1 MKKCLTKFLFSAF
14 FVVVLVTTSMAQM
27 KVTGTVMDGEYNEPL
42 IGATVQVKGTT
53 VGTVTD
59 ISGAYNIM
67 ANTGDILVFSYTGFD
82 SKEMTVG
89 TDATINI
96 TMTAGSTL
104 DEIVVVGYGS
114 QSEKEITSA
123 VVQLGEEE
131 FNKGV
136 ISDPSQLLQGKVA
149 GLQVYNRGGDPN
161 ASGTIRLRGI
171 STIGANVQPLIVIDG
186 IIGASLD
193 NVDPNDIESMSVLKD
208 GSAAAIY
215 GSRGSSGVIIV
226 TTKSGSKGEKMKVT
240 YNGQFSISNAVNTVE
255 TLGAADFIAAG
266 GVDLGSDV
274 DYLDEVTQTGFRQT
288 HGISASGG
296 SDNTTYRISANIR
309 ETDGILKN
317 TGFDQFNTRLN
328 LSTRILDDKLKID
341 FNASY
346 TNRNQQFGFN
356 EALRYAV
363 TTNPT
368 APIFAEDA
376 GFAFDGTPFGGYFQT
391 LGLFDS
397 FNPIAVIEQNRN
409 EGVRREFNFGANF
422 GYSILENLTANFRLS
437 QQKSDI
443 ANEQYYPTTS
453 HFRGNASSLSRKGL
467 ANFYEQNTD
476 FELYEGYLTYLTN
489 FGSTDLTLTG
499 GYSFQENRFE
509 DRFFSIGDFP
519 DDSKDFGNI
528 LEVSQDLQNAGFI
541 QANSNASPDERI
553 IAFFG
558 RANATIDNAIFLNA
572 SIRREGSTKLGAD
585 NRWGWFPAFGVGVD
599 INRYANI
606 GQLDLFKVRLGYG
619 VTGALPGQSGLSQEA
634 RVVENQGDGS
644 VSTRLQRAANPD
656 LKWEEKAETNL
667 GIEIAAG
674 RFSSTL
680 DLYNRTISDFI
691 LTVDTE
697 TAVIGAPTQTQNAG
711 ELNTK
716 GIELSLNYDI
726 IQKDNFNYTS
736 GIVLSSYKTKLNEFL
751 FDRSLRGNLGAP
763 GQNESAPILVQV
775 GEEIGQIYAPI
786 FDGVDDGG
794 NPIFQDLNGNGVI
807 EGDPGNALTSEE
819 EGGNDFTVVG
829 NGIPDLELGWT
840 NTLSFGDWTVNAFFR
855 GAFGHSLVNSF
866 RLFYEP
872 RLASQ
877 GSYNYVTTDKAV
889 DGLTTAR
896 FSDLYV
902 EKADFLK
909 LDNLSISRRFN
920 LNNKYFDAINLS
932 LIVENAFVIT
942 GYTGT
947 NPEPNLVDFPPVAN
961 GDAVDVNA
969 GDVLAPG
976 IDRRTNYFTSRAIS
990 LGINF
995 NFK

>member
-1 MKKCLTKFLFSAF
+1 MKKCLTKLLFSAL

-42 IGATVQVKGTT
+42 IGATVQIKGST

-59 ISGAYNIM
+59 ISGVYTISAK
-67 ANTGDILVFSYTGFD
+67 TGDVLVYSYTGFD
-82 SKEMTVG
+82 SQEMLVG
-89 TDATINI
+89 TESTMNI

-104 DEIVVVGYGS
+104 DEVVVVGYGS

-131 FNKGV
+131 FNQGV

-161 ASGTIRLRGI
+161 SNGTIRLRGI
-171 STIGANVQPLIVIDG
+171 STLGANVEPLIVIDG

-193 NVDPNDIESMSVLKD
+193 NVDPNDIESMTVLKD

-226 TTKSGSKGEKMKVT
+226 TTKSGTADGKMKVT
-240 YNGQFSISNAVNTVE
+240 YNGQFSVSNAVNTVE
-255 TLGAADFIAAG
+255 TLNGPEFIAAG

-274 DYLDEVTQTGFRQT
+274 DYLDEVTRQGFRQV
-288 HGISASGG
+288 HGLSASGG
-296 SDNTTYRISANIR
+296 AGNTSYRVSANYR
-309 ETDGILKN
+309 ETNGILRES
-317 TGFDQFNTRLN
+317 GFDQFNTRLN
-328 LSTRILDDKLKID
+328 MQTRILDDKLKIN

-363 TTNPT
+363 TNNPT

-376 GFAFDGTPFGGYFQT
+376 SFAFDGTPFGGYFQT

-397 FNPIAVIEQNRN
+397 FNPVAVIEQNRN
-409 EGVRREFNFGANF
+409 EGVRREFTWGANF
-422 GYSILENLTANFRLS
+422 GYSILENLTANFRIS
-437 QQKSDI
+437 QQKTDI
-443 ANEQYYPTTS
+443 ATEQYYPTTS
-453 HFRGNASSLSRKGL
+453 FFRGNANSLSRRGR
-467 ANFYEQNTD
+467 ADFYEQNND
-476 FELYEGYLTYLTN
+476 FNLYEGYLTYLTN
-489 FGSTDLTLTG
+489 FGTTDLTLTG
-499 GYSFQENRFE
+499 GYSYQENQFE
-509 DRFFSIGDFP
+509 DRFMSIGDFP
-519 DDSKDFGNI
+519 DDSNDYSKI
-528 LEVSQDLQNAGFI
+528 LESSQDLQNAGFI
-541 QANSNASPDERI
+541 DINANASPNDKI

-572 SIRREGSTKLGAD
+572 SIRREGSSKLGAD
-585 NRWGWFPAFGVGVD
+585 NKWGWFPAFGLGVD
-599 INRYANI
+599 VNRYANV
-606 GQLDLFKVRLGYG
+606 GSLDLFKVRLGYG
-619 VTGALPGQSGLSQEA
+619 VTGALPEQSGLSQPV
-634 RVVENQGDGS
+634 RNIVNQADGS
-644 VSTRLQRAANPD
+644 VSSALARVANPD
-656 LKWEEKAETNL
+656 LKWEEKKEFNI
-667 GIEIAAG
+667 GVEISSG

-691 LTVDTE
+691 LDTE
-697 TAVIGAPTQTQNAG
+697 IENLEGSNRQIQNAG

-716 GIELSLNYDI
+716 GIELALNYDL
-726 IQKDNFNYTS
+726 IQNDRVNYTT
-736 GIVLSSYKTKLNEFL
+736 GVVLSSYTTKLNEFITP
-751 FDRSLRGNLGAP
+751 RSLRGNLGAP

-786 FDGVDDGG
+786 FESVDDAG
-794 NPIFQDLNGNGVI
+794 NPVFADLNGNGVI
-807 EGDPGNALTSEE
+807 EGNPGDALTEDE
-819 EGGNDFTVVG
+819 AGNDFTVVG

-840 NTLSFGDWTVNAFFR
+840 NTLTFGDWTVNAFFR

-877 GSYNYVTTDKAV
+877 GSYNYVTTEKAV

-902 EKADFLK
+902 EKADFFK

-947 NPEPNLVDFPPVAN
+947 NPEPNLVDFPPTDN
-961 GDAVDVNA
+961 GGAVDLNA
-969 GDVLAPG
+969 ADVLAPG
-976 IDRRTNYFTSRAIS
+976 IDRRTSYFASRAIS

>member
-1 MKKCLTKFLFSAF
+1 MKKCLTKFLFSAL

-42 IGATVQVKGTT
+42 IGATVQIKGST

-59 ISGAYNIM
+59 ISGVYTIT
-67 ANTGDILVFSYTGFD
+67 ANTGDVLVYSYTGFD
-82 SKEMTVG
+82 SQEMTVG
-89 TDATINI
+89 TSATMDV
-96 TMTAGSTL
+96 TMSAGSTL

-171 STIGANVQPLIVIDG
+171 STLGANQEPLIVVDG

-193 NVDPNDIESMSVLKD
+193 NVDPNDIESMTVLKD

-226 TTKSGSKGEKMKVT
+226 TTKSGAKGGKMKVT
-240 YNGQFSISNAVNTVE
+240 YNGQLSVSSAVNTVE
-255 TLGAADFIAAG
+255 VLGAQEFIASG

-274 DYLDEVTQTGFRQT
+274 NYLDEVTQTGFRQT
-288 HGISASGG
+288 HGLSASGG
-296 SDNTTYRISANIR
+296 TDNTTYRISANIR

-328 LSTRILDDKLKID
+328 LSTKVLNDKLKID

-368 APIFAEDA
+368 APILAQDA

-397 FNPIAVIEQNRN
+397 FNPVAVIEQNRN

-422 GYSILENLTANFRLS
+422 GYSILDNLTANFRLS
-437 QQKSDI
+437 KQQSDV

-476 FELYEGYLTYLTN
+476 FDLYEGYLTYLTN
-489 FGSTDLTLTG
+489 FGNTDLTITG

-528 LEVSQDLQNAGFI
+528 LETSQDLQNAGFI
-541 QANSNASPDERI
+541 AANSNASPDERI

-599 INRYANI
+599 VNRYANI
-606 GQLDLFKVRLGYG
+606 GKLDLFKVRLGYG
-619 VTGALPGQSGLSQEA
+619 VTGALPGLSGLSQEA
-634 RVVENQGDGS
+634 RNILNQGDGS
-644 VSTRLQRAANPD
+644 ISSTISRIANPD
-656 LKWEEKAETNL
+656 LKWEEKAEVNF
-667 GIEIAAG
+667 GVEVASG
-674 RFSSTL
+674 RFSATL

-691 LTVDTE
+691 LSVNTE
-697 TAVIGAPTQTQNAG
+697 SSTTGVTAPQTQNAG

-716 GIELSLNYDI
+716 GIELALNYDVV
-726 IQKDNFNYTS
+726 KNDRFSYTT
-736 GIVLSSYKTKLNEFL
+736 GIVLSSYKTKLVDFV
-751 FDRSLRGNLGAP
+751 DSLNVRGNLGAP

-794 NPIFQDLNGNGVI
+794 NPIFQDLNGNGII
-807 EGDPGNALTSEE
+807 EGNPGDALSDD
-819 EGGNDFTVVG
+819 NDFAVVG

-840 NTLSFGDWTVNAFFR
+840 NTISFGDWTVNAFFR
-855 GAFGHSLVNSF
+855 GAFGHSMVNSF

-877 GSYNYVTTDKAV
+877 GSYNYVTTEKAV

-969 GDVLAPG
+969 GDPLAPG
-976 IDRRTNYFTSRAIS
+976 IDRRTNYFASRAIS

>member
-27 KVTGTVMDGEYNEPL
+27 KVTGTVMDGDDNEPL
-42 IGATVQVKGTT
+42 IGASVLVKGTT
-53 VGTVTD
+53 TGTVTD
-59 ISGAYNIM
+59 ISGVYNIM
-67 ANTGDILVFSYTGFD
+67 ANTGDILVFSYTGYT

-89 TDATINI
+89 TDATMNVN
-96 TMTAGSTL
+96 MSAGSVL

-161 ASGTIRLRGI
+161 STGTIRLRGI
-171 STIGANVQPLIVIDG
+171 STIGANVEPLIVVDG

-226 TTKSGSKGEKMKVT
+226 TTKSGEKNGAMKVT
-240 YNGQFSISNAVNTVE
+240 YNGQFSVSNRVNTVN
-255 TLGAADFIAAG
+255 TLNAQEFIAAG
-266 GVDLGSDV
+266 GTNLGSDV
-274 DYLDEVTQTGFRQT
+274 DYLDEITRTGFRQV
-288 HGISASGG
+288 HGLSASGG
-296 SDNTTYRISANIR
+296 SNNTTYRISANFR

-317 TGFDQFNTRLN
+317 SGFEQFNTRLN
-328 LSTRILDDKLKID
+328 LSTKILDDKLKID

-346 TNRNQQFGFN
+346 TNRDQQFGFN

-363 TTNPT
+363 TSNPT
-368 APIFAEDA
+368 APILAEDA
-376 GFAFDGTPFGGYFQT
+376 SFAFDGAPFDGYFQT
-391 LGLFDS
+391 LGLFDN
-397 FNPIAVIEQNRN
+397 FNPVALIEQNRN

-437 QQKSDI
+437 QQRTDI

-453 HFRGNASSLSRKGL
+453 YFRGNATSLSRKGL
-467 ANFYEQNTD
+467 AEFYEENRD
-476 FELYEGYLTYLTN
+476 FNLYEGYLTYLTN
-489 FGSTDLTLTG
+489 FGNTDLTITG
-499 GYSFQENRFE
+499 GYSYQEDQFASRFL
-509 DRFFSIGDFP
+509 SVGDFP
-519 DDSKDFGNI
+519 DDQYDYSKI
-528 LEVSQDLQNAGFI
+528 LETNQDQLNAGFI
-541 QANSNASPDERI
+541 DISSDASPNNKI
-553 IAFFG
+553 IAFFA

-572 SIRREGSTKLGAD
+572 SVRREGSSKLGED
-585 NRWGWFPAFGVGVD
+585 NQWGIFPAFGVGVD
-599 INRYANI
+599 VNRYANI
-606 GQLDLFKVRLGYG
+606 GNLDLFKVRLGYG
-619 VTGALPGQSGLSQEA
+619 VTGALPNESGLSQPI
-634 RVVENQGDGS
+634 RRIENQGDGS
-644 VSTRLQRAANPD
+644 VSSVQDRVANPD
-656 LKWEEKAETNL
+656 LKWEEKAELNF

-691 LTVDTE
+691 LE
-697 TAVIGAPTQTQNAG
+697 TDVENLEGASRQIQNAG

-716 GIELSLNYDI
+716 GIELALNYDI
-726 IQKDNFNYTS
+726 IKKSNITYTS

-751 FDRSLRGNLGAP
+751 FDRSLRGNLGSP
-763 GQNESAPILVQV
+763 GQNESDVILVAV
-775 GEEIGQIYAPI
+775 GQEIGQIWAPV
-786 FDGVDDGG
+786 FEGVDDGG
-794 NPIFQDLNGNGVI
+794 NPIFADLNGNGMS
-807 EGDPGNALTSEE
+807 EGAPGDALRTEE
-819 EGGNDFTVVG
+819 EGGNDFKVVG

-840 NTLSFGDWTVNAFFR
+840 NTVSFGDWTVNAFFR

-866 RLFYEP
+866 RAFYEP

-877 GSYNYVTTDKAV
+877 SSYNYITTDLAV

-902 EKADFLK
+902 ENASFFK
-909 LDNLSISRRFN
+909 LDNLSVSRRFN

-947 NPEPNLVDFPPVAN
+947 NPEPNLTDFASVSNGEKVDL
-961 GDAVDVNA
+961 NA

-976 IDRRTNYFTSRAIS
+976 IDRRTSYFNSRAIS

-995 NFK
+995 TFK